1 MVDINKRLT
10 DIMKQYEI
18 EEKKGILQEY
28 IEFIIKKE
36 LEHIQENDRVIFL
49 GDESEIQYV
58 IALCNF
64 QKYKINNLEHE
75 ISIDNYDFII
85 TTANQDINIDIIKS
99 LSLDD
104 KRIICLR
111 NVFRKYNFLMEEARK
126 GFYSKIS
133 FIDYKF
139 HPYEKIV
146 ILKQYFNALND
157 TESKAEILRSIIYNY
172 VQIKDF
178 INAIESINQ
187 YIDNKYYKWESYKN
201 FLQELMSF
209 LDEIKIIIK
218 NRKYKDIIVSWNDSF
233 YIGDMLEHTPFFKE
247 ISEHSLFMSEAY
259 TYTPF
264 TSATTKII
272 FDKLRQI
279 DEDGYNNDNFVAR
292 ESKLYHLIEKNEF
305 TLKYIGLTGI
315 GDKLGLNSSIVDDD
329 WTPGMVRYWNLLN
342 ELVNCNYPIFAI
354 VHSLVETHAPYLSP
368 DLINMKWFYFDYIE
382 ENNLSEIQK
391 NISIQYWDRQLEF
404 YYSFFNDYASKIFMS
419 DHGNKAVPR
428 YCEQRLHV
436 YLAVMDNNIPKFK
449 CDRIFSLYN
458 FVELIDYVLNIT
470 EEKFEDMFNQNGIIA
485 FQDADTYGLPF
496 VEYYIRNNMQEL
508 GMAFRGAQS
517 VYDKY
522 VKIGNGKEYYYLLP
536 DEDTNLVNDK
546 KFEGRIGI
554 LKQVAGNKFL
564 DIYKNENFQHSV
576 KLYE

>member
-1 MVDINKRLT
+1 MVDINKRLKH
-10 DIMKQYEI
+10 IMKEYEI
-18 EEKKGILQEY
+18 EEKKDILQEY

-36 LEHIQENDRVIFL
+36 LEHIQVNDKVIFL

-64 QKYKINNLEHE
+64 QKYTINNLEHE
-75 ISIDNYDFII
+75 ISIDNCDFII
-85 TTANQDINIDIIKS
+85 MTANQDINIDIIKS
-99 LSLDD
+99 FSLED

-111 NVFRKYNFLMEEARK
+111 NVFQKYNFLMEEARK

-146 ILKQYFNALND
+146 ILKQYLND
-157 TESKAEILRSIIYNY
+157 LSNIESKAKIMRSIIYNY
-172 VQIKDF
+172 IQIKDF
-178 INAIESINQ
+178 INVIDNINQ
-187 YIDNKYYKWESYKN
+187 YIKNKYYNWENYKK
-201 FLQELMSF
+201 FSHELKSF
-209 LDEIKIIIK
+209 LDEIKLK
-218 NRKYKDIIVSWNDSF
+218 VKERKHKDVIVSWNDSF
-233 YIGDMLEHTPFFKE
+233 YVGDVCEHTPFLQE
-247 ISEHSLFMSEAY
+247 VSEHSLFFSQAY

-272 FDKLRQI
+272 FQKLRQI
-279 DEDGYNNDNFVAR
+279 DEDAYNNDNFIASD
-292 ESKLYHLIEKNEF
+292 SKLYRLVEKNGF
-305 TLKYIGLTGI
+305 ALKYIGITGI
-315 GDKLGLNSSIVDDD
+315 GDKLDLDSSIVDDD

-342 ELVNCNYPIFAI
+342 ELVNCDYPIFAI

-382 ENNLSEIQK
+382 DYNLAEIQK
-391 NISIQYWDRQLEF
+391 NISNQYWDRQLQ
-404 YYSFFNDYASKIFMS
+404 YYFGFINDNTTKIIMS

-436 YLAVMDNNIPKFK
+436 YLAVIDNNIPKFK
-449 CDRIFSLYN
+449 CDRIFSLFN

-536 DEDTNLVNDK
+536 DEDTNLVDDK
-546 KFEGRIGI
+546 EFKERISV
-554 LKQVAGNKFL
+554 LKRAAGNKFL
-564 DIYKNENFQHSV
+564 DIYQNENFQHSV
-576 KLYE
+576 RLYE